1 MEENGANEMNN
12 DESSDL
18 RQSDLETIAPAK
30 GVAQLQE

>member
-1 MEENGANEMNN
+1 MNN